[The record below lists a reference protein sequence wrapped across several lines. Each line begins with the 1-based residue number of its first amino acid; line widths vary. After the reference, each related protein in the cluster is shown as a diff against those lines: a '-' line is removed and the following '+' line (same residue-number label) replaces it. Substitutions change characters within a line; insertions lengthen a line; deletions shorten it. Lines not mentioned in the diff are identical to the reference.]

1 MSAKQDFENYVAPAA
16 STPPASLAA
25 FNLVR
30 DLASALS
37 AGTVDL
43 PSYPKVAMRLQK
55 LLADDNTD
63 ADRLVRVLGAEPVLA
78 ARITTMANSA
88 ALNPS
93 GRRVAELRTAIV
105 LLGHDALRTTA
116 AAFAMV
122 QLRNAQEYKAIEQ
135 PMGLLWRESVARA
148 AMSFVVAKTN
158 GRFSPDT
165 AMLAGI
171 LSGIGKLYLL
181 TQATRYPALFTD
193 EAAFQSI
200 VRDWHSS
207 VAQALLESWQ
217 TAPEI
222 VAAVRDWS
230 GAADDDNRTVA
241 NLADVLSMSDLLVT
255 YSDQA
260 ELLQGM
266 LPDFAPAGRLGL
278 VAGCAQ
284 LLADSASELVALRD
298 ALHT

>member
-1 MSAKQDFENYVAPAA
+1 MSTSYVAPAA
-16 STPPASLAA
+16 DTPPASKAA

-30 DLASALS
+30 DLAEALS
-37 AGTVDL
+37 GGTVEL
-43 PSYPKVAMRLQK
+43 PSYPKVALRLQK

-93 GRRVAELRTAIV
+93 GRKVSDLRTAIV

-116 AAFAMV
+116 SAFAMV
-122 QLRNAQEYKAIEQ
+122 QLRHAAEYKAIEK
-135 PMGLLWRESVARA
+135 PMGVLWRESVARA
-148 AMSFVVAKTN
+148 AMSFVVARHN

-165 AMLAGI
+165 AMLAGV

-181 TQATRYPALFTD
+181 TKASKYPELFSD
-193 EAAFQSI
+193 EASYRQI
-200 VRDWHSS
+200 ERDWHAS
-207 VAQALLESWQ
+207 VAQALLESWE

-230 GAADDDNRTVA
+230 GAAAEEGRSVA
-241 NLADVLSMSDLLVT
+241 SLADVLSMADLLVT
-255 YSDQA
+255 YSDQP
-260 ELLQGM
+260 EFLQG
-266 LPDFAPAGRLGL
+266 LLEEFEPANRLGL

-284 LLADSASELVALRD
+284 LLADSAAELVALRD
-298 ALHT
+298 ALAT

>member
-1 MSAKQDFENYVAPAA
+1 M
-16 STPPASLAA
+16 AA

-30 DLASALS
+30 DLAAALS
-37 AGTVDL
+37 SGTVEL
-43 PSYPKVAMRLQK
+43 PSYPKVALRLQK

-93 GRRVAELRTAIV
+93 GRKVSDLRTAIV

-116 AAFAMV
+116 TAFAMV
-122 QLRNAQEYKAIEQ
+122 QLRHAEEYKAIEQ
-135 PMGLLWRESVARA
+135 PMAVLWRENVARA
-148 AMSFVVAKTN
+148 AMCFVVARQN

-181 TQATRYPALFTD
+181 TQATRYPELFTD
-193 EAAFQSI
+193 EASFQAI

-207 VAQALLESWQ
+207 IAQALLESWQ

-222 VAAVRDWS
+222 VAGVRDWS
-230 GAADDDNRTVA
+230 GAADESRGVA
-241 NLADVLSMSDLLVT
+241 SLADVLAVADLLVGH
-255 YSDQA
+255 SEQP

-266 LPDFAPAGRLGL
+266 LADFAPAGRLGL

-284 LLADSASELVALRD
+284 LLADSASELSALRD
-298 ALHT
+298 ALHA

>member
-1 MSAKQDFENYVAPAA
+1 MSVKEDLEYVAPAA
-16 STPPASLAA
+16 GTPPASLAA

-30 DLASALS
+30 DLASSLS
-37 AGTVDL
+37 SGTVEL
-43 PSYPKVAMRLQK
+43 PSYPKVALRLQK
-55 LLADDNTD
+55 LLSDDNTD

-93 GRRVAELRTAIV
+93 GRKVTDLRTAIV

-122 QLRNAQEYKAIEQ
+122 QLRNAAEYKAIEK

-148 AMSFVVAKTN
+148 AMSFVVARNN

-181 TQATRYPALFTD
+181 TQASRYPELFTD
-193 EAAFQSI
+193 EAAFQGI

-222 VAAVRDWS
+222 TAAVRDWS
-230 GAADDDNRTVA
+230 GAADEDKRTVA
-241 NLADVLSMSDLLVT
+241 SLADVLCTADLLVG
-255 YSDQA
+255 YSDQP

-266 LPDFAPAGRLGL
+266 LPDFAPAERLGL

-284 LLADSASELVALRD
+284 LLADSATELVALRD